1 MIKTF
6 FIPLAIAL
14 LLGGALG
21 ALMGYLGKCK
31 SGVCPLTAN
40 PQRGALF
47 GAVFSALVVLSMSST
62 RPRES
67 DVAGSEHVVHIAS
80 AEDFSDTVLQSKLPV
95 LVDFYSDAC
104 APCRRLSPTISELAG
119 EFGGRALIAKVD
131 VNALP
136 DLAGR
141 FQISGI
147 PAVLF
152 YVNGQEAT
160 RIVGYN
166 PKEVYA
172 RQLEQLLGQG

>member
-6 FIPLAIAL
+6 FIPVAIAL
-14 LLGGALG
+14 LLGGTLG
-21 ALMGYLGKCK
+21 AIMGYLGKCK
-31 SGVCPLTAN
+31 SGACPLTAN

-47 GAVFSALVVLSMSST
+47 GAVFGALVVLSMSST
-62 RPRES
+62 TPRET
-67 DVAGSEHVVHIAS
+67 DAVGSEHVVHISS
-80 AEDFSDTVLQSKLPV
+80 AEEFSDTVLQSKLPV

-104 APCRRLSPTISELAG
+104 GPCRRLSPTISELAG
-119 EFGGRALIAKVD
+119 EFVGRALIAKVN

-136 DLAGR
+136 DLAGQFR
-141 FQISGI
+141 ISGI

-166 PKEVYA
+166 TKDVYA
-172 RQLEQLLGQG
+172 GQLGELI

>member
-1 MIKTF
+1 MIKTL

-31 SGVCPLTAN
+31 SGTCPLTAN
-40 PQRGALF
+40 PQRGAMF

-62 RPRES
+62 TPRET
-67 DVAGSEHVVHIAS
+67 DAEGSEHVVHISS
-80 AEDFSDTVLQSKLPV
+80 AQEFSDTVLQSKLPV

-104 APCRRLSPTISELAG
+104 GPCRRLSPTIGELAG
-119 EFGGRALIAKVD
+119 EFVGRALIAKVN
-131 VNALP
+131 VNVLP

-141 FQISGI
+141 YQISGV

-152 YVNGQEAT
+152 YVDGQEAT

-166 PKEVYA
+166 PKEVYE
-172 RQLEQLLGQG
+172 RQLGQLI